1 MNEARSLRAF
11 FLAKGRPSDTK
22 EVIGSRH
29 KER

>member
-11 FLAKGRPSDTK
+11 FWQKGRPSDTK

-29 KER
+29 NER